1 MAARGLGVDEGTAT
15 VKAVEVEKRGETFVP
30 VKAVAVAAADD
41 GSWEPAAFAAALK
54 QAGVKSGDAVLGLT
68 GKDLV
73 IKYQQVP
80 AVPDFQLRKIV
91 QFELEEIK
99 RQSGDDLAADY
110 NVMQV
115 SADLTS
121 DDIVMLALTREARL
135 AERGAAVAAAKIKA
149 RHYAPNAIA
158 LYHAFRVFGP
168 ATTGDA
174 LLVSFG
180 RGSTDFAV
188 TRDGDLL
195 YARSVNTGGEILTDA
210 LAEQFNVGKPKAES
224 LKRELGDL
232 RPRDRR
238 SGLSAQQ
245 EKVSYALEGAAGRL
259 FSLVQ
264 STLQLAKG
272 QMQLNQLNV
281 AKVWITNGTAQMKE
295 LDDYLA
301 ASLGVPVEKFDPI
314 GDAAVAV
321 EGPAHSTDLT
331 VALGLAILAADADC
345 FSVEV
350 VPAAERKKREFARKH
365 AFTLAALVLVVAY
378 LGVAWWRMSGE
389 HARAE
394 TEGRKLSAQK
404 KKRDA
409 NEQRLAEL
417 KAARSDLALRVD
429 QLEKRKAAGDGVV
442 RALELLVGHLPD
454 DLWINEVELRYP
466 DASGADKEKLA
477 KTPRVFVNGAG
488 KSLGTR
494 AVDESYT
501 KFLGDVQALAPDA
514 EERPFDL
521 VNTQNSG
528 RDRLFEFQLTLSY
541 LAGQKPPPAGEAK
554 DEAPPKPADKKPD
567 KSGKK
572 PDRKPDDPEKK
583 PGGP

>member
-1 MAARGLGVDEGTAT
+1 MAARGLGLDEGSAT
-15 VKAVEVEKRGETFVP
+15 IKAVEVEKRGATLVP
-30 VKAVAVAAADD
+30 VKAVALATADD
-41 GSWEPAAFAAALK
+41 GGFDPAALGAALK

-91 QFELEEIK
+91 QFELDEIR

-115 SADLTS
+115 AADLTS

-135 AERGAAVAAAKIKA
+135 AERGAALAGAKLKA

-158 LYHAFRVFGP
+158 LYHAFRIFGP

-195 YARSVNTGGEILTDA
+195 YARSVNTGGDVLTDA

-281 AKVWITNGTAQMKE
+281 AKVWITGGTAQMKG

-321 EGPAHSTDLT
+321 EGPAQSIDLT

-350 VPAAERKKREFARKH
+350 VPAAERKRREFVRKH
-365 AFTLAALVLVVAY
+365 AFTFAALVLVVAY
-378 LGVAWWRMSGE
+378 LGVAYWRMSGDFA
-389 HARAE
+389 HAE
-394 TEGRKLSAQK
+394 SVGRQLAAQK

-409 NEQRLAEL
+409 NEQKLAEL
-417 KAARSDLALRVD
+417 KAARTDLALRVD
-429 QLEKRKAAGDGVV
+429 QLEKRKAAGDGVL
-442 RALELLVGHLPD
+442 RALELLVNRLPD
-454 DLWINEVELRYP
+454 DLWIKEIELRYP

-477 KTPRVFVNGAG
+477 KTPRIFVDGAG
-488 KSLGTR
+488 KSLGTH

-501 KFLGDVQALAPDA
+501 KFLGDVQALKSDV
-514 EERPFDL
+514 EDRPCDL

-541 LAGQKPPPAGEAK
+541 LTAPKPAE
-554 DEAPPKPADKKPD
+554 EAPPK
-567 KSGKK
+567 
-572 PDRKPDDPEKK
+572 K
-583 PGGP
+583 PGSH

>member
-1 MAARGLGVDEGTAT
+1 MAARGLGLDEGSAT
-15 VKAVEVEKRGETFVP
+15 IKAVEVEKRGATFVP
-30 VKAVAVAAADD
+30 VKAVALAAADEGGFD
-41 GSWEPAAFAAALK
+41 PGALGAALK

-91 QFELEEIK
+91 QFELDEIR

-115 SADLTS
+115 AADLTS

-135 AERGAAVAAAKIKA
+135 AERGAALAGAKLKA

-195 YARSVNTGGEILTDA
+195 YARSVNTGGDVLTDA

-281 AKVWITNGTAQMKE
+281 AKVWITGGTAQMKG

-301 ASLGVPVEKFDPI
+301 ASLGVPVEKFDPV

-321 EGPAHSTDLT
+321 EGPAQSIDLT

-350 VPAAERKKREFARKH
+350 VPAAERKRREFARKH
-365 AFTLAALVLVVAY
+365 AFTFAALVLVLAY
-378 LGVAWWRMSGE
+378 LGVAYWRMSGDYA
-389 HARAE
+389 HAE
-394 TEGRKLSAQK
+394 SVGKQLTAQK

-409 NEQRLAEL
+409 NEQKLAEL
-417 KAARSDLALRVD
+417 KAARADLALRVD
-429 QLEKRKAAGDGVV
+429 QLEKRKAAGDGVL
-442 RALELLVGHLPD
+442 RALELLVNRLPD
-454 DLWINEVELRYP
+454 DLWIKEIELRYP

-477 KTPRVFVNGAG
+477 KTPRIFVDGAG
-488 KSLGTR
+488 KSLGTH

-501 KFLGDVQALAPDA
+501 KFLGDVQALKPDV
-514 EERPFDL
+514 EDRPCDL

-541 LAGQKPPPAGEAK
+541 LTA
-554 DEAPPKPADKKPD
+554 PKPAAADETPQKPAEKPKPANKKGSP
-567 KSGKK
+567 
-572 PDRKPDDPEKK
+572 
-583 PGGP
+583 

>member
-1 MAARGLGVDEGTAT
+1 
-15 VKAVEVEKRGETFVP
+15 
-30 VKAVAVAAADD
+30 
-41 GSWEPAAFAAALK
+41 
-54 QAGVKSGDAVLGLT
+54 
-68 GKDLV
+68 
-73 IKYQQVP
+73 
-80 AVPDFQLRKIV
+80 
-91 QFELEEIK
+91 
-99 RQSGDDLAADY
+99 
-110 NVMQV
+110 
-115 SADLTS
+115 
-121 DDIVMLALTREARL
+121 MLALTREARL
-135 AERGAAVAAAKIKA
+135 AERGAALAGAKLKA

-158 LYHAFRVFGP
+158 LYHAFRIFGP

-195 YARSVNTGGEILTDA
+195 YARSVNTGGDVLTDA

-281 AKVWITNGTAQMKE
+281 AKVWITGGTAQMKG

-321 EGPAHSTDLT
+321 EGPAQTIDLT

-350 VPAAERKKREFARKH
+350 VPAAERKRREFVRKH
-365 AFTLAALVLVVAY
+365 AFTFAALVLVVAY
-378 LGVAWWRMSGE
+378 LGVAWWRMSGDFA
-389 HARAE
+389 HAE
-394 TEGRKLSAQK
+394 SVGRQLAAQK

-409 NEQRLAEL
+409 NEQKLAEL
-417 KAARSDLALRVD
+417 KTARSDLALRVD
-429 QLEKRKAAGDGVV
+429 QLEKRKAAGDGVL
-442 RALELLVGHLPD
+442 RALELLVNRLPD
-454 DLWINEVELRYP
+454 DLWIKEIELRYP

-477 KTPRVFVNGAG
+477 KTPRIFVDGAG
-488 KSLGTR
+488 KSLGTH
-494 AVDESYT
+494 AVDESYI
-501 KFLGDVQALAPDA
+501 KFLGDVQALKSDV
-514 EERPFDL
+514 EDRPCDL
-521 VNTQNSG
+521 VNTQNSA
-528 RDRLFEFQLTLSY
+528 RDRLFEFQLMLSY
-541 LAGQKPPPAGEAK
+541 LTAPKPPAA
-554 DEAPPKPADKKPD
+554 DEAPPKPADKKSD
-567 KSGKK
+567 
-572 PDRKPDDPEKK
+572 KK
-583 PGGP
+583 PGSH

>member
-1 MAARGLGVDEGTAT
+1 MAARGLGLDEGSAT
-15 VKAVEVEKRGETFVP
+15 IKAVEVEKRGATFVP
-30 VKAVAVAAADD
+30 VKAVALAAADD
-41 GSWEPAAFAAALK
+41 GGFDPAALGAALK
-54 QAGVKSGDAVLGLT
+54 QAGIKSGDAVLGLT

-91 QFELEEIK
+91 QFELDEIR

-115 SADLTS
+115 AADLTS

-135 AERGAAVAAAKIKA
+135 AERGAALAGAKLKA

-195 YARSVNTGGEILTDA
+195 YARSVNTGGDVLTDA

-281 AKVWITNGTAQMKE
+281 AKVWITGGTAQMKG

-301 ASLGVPVEKFDPI
+301 SSLGVPVEKFDPI
-314 GDAAVAV
+314 GDAGVAV
-321 EGPAHSTDLT
+321 EGPAQGMDLT

-350 VPAAERKKREFARKH
+350 VPAAERKRREFARKH
-365 AFTLAALVLVVAY
+365 AFTFAALVLVLAY
-378 LGVAWWRMSGE
+378 LGVAYWRMSGDYA
-389 HARAE
+389 HAESVSRQLA
-394 TEGRKLSAQK
+394 AQK

-409 NEQRLAEL
+409 NEQKLAEL

-429 QLEKRKAAGDGVV
+429 QLEKRKAAGDGVL
-442 RALELLVGHLPD
+442 RALELLVNRLPD
-454 DLWINEVELRYP
+454 DLWIKEIELRYP

-477 KTPRVFVNGAG
+477 KTPRIFVDGAG
-488 KSLGTR
+488 KSLGTH

-501 KFLGDVQALAPDA
+501 KFLGDVQALKPDV
-514 EERPFDL
+514 EDRPFDL

-541 LAGQKPPPAGEAK
+541 LTT
-554 DEAPPKPADKKPD
+554 PKPAAADEAQTKPAEKKSDKKP
-567 KSGKK
+567 GTH
-572 PDRKPDDPEKK
+572 
-583 PGGP
+583 

>member
-1 MAARGLGVDEGTAT
+1 MAARGLGIDEGSAT
-15 VKAVEVEKRGETFVP
+15 VKAVEVEKRGAQLVP
-30 VKAVAVAAADD
+30 VRAAAVASADD
-41 GSWEPAAFAAALK
+41 GSWDPGALAAALK
-54 QAGVKSGDAVLGLT
+54 TAGIKAGDAVLGLT

-91 QFELEEIK
+91 QFELEEIR

-121 DDIVMLALTREARL
+121 DDIVLLALTREARL
-135 AERGAAVAAAKIKA
+135 AERGAALAGAKLKA

-168 ATTGDA
+168 ATSGDA

-188 TRDGDLL
+188 MRDGDLL
-195 YARSVNTGGEILTDA
+195 YARSVNTGGKILTEA

-238 SGLSAQQ
+238 SGLSQQQ

-281 AKVWITNGTAQMKE
+281 AKVWITGGSAQMKG

-301 ASLGVPVEKFDPI
+301 ASLSVPVEKFDPL
-314 GDAAVAV
+314 GDAGVAV
-321 EGPAHSTDLT
+321 EGPAQSIDLT
-331 VALGLAILAADADC
+331 VALGLAVLAADADC

-365 AFTLAALVLVVAY
+365 AFTIAALVLVVVY
-378 LGVAWWRMSGE
+378 LGGAWWKWSGDY
-389 HARAE
+389 AVAE
-394 TEGRKLSAQK
+394 AEGRRLTALK

-409 NEQRLAEL
+409 NEQKLADL
-417 KAARSDLALRVD
+417 KSARADLALRVD
-429 QLEKRKAAGDGVV
+429 QLEKRKAAGDGVL
-442 RALELLVGHLPD
+442 RTLDLLVSHLPD

-466 DASGADKEKLA
+466 DASGADKDKLS

-488 KSLGTR
+488 KSLGTH

-501 KFLGDVQALAPDA
+501 KFLADVQALKPDA
-514 EERPFDL
+514 EERPSDL
-521 VNTQNSG
+521 VNTQNAG
-528 RDRLFEFQLTLSY
+528 RDRLFEFQLMLSW
-541 LAGQKPPPAGEAK
+541 LAGEKPAAAAAADAK
-554 DEAPPKPADKKPD
+554 DETPPKPANRKKP
-567 KSGKK
+567 
-572 PDRKPDDPEKK
+572 
-583 PGGP
+583 